1 MPRHELTQA
10 SSRGGASGACLG
22 GITQNPRVCLREADM
37 PSTFEGTKGHP
48 LAARKLASSGKI
60 RKPEKPVPDGVD
72 FPFAESVGYQI
83 RSTHRALQRLL
94 LLKIEP
100 YGITLGMWYFL
111 RALWHEDGLT
121 QRELSNRVGTM
132 EPTTLS
138 AIVIMEKKGLVRRV
152 RNQDDR
158 RKWHI
163 YLTPKG
169 RVLRG
174 KLLPLAREVVDTAVQ
189 NLSRTDVTQLLNGLS
204 EVQKSLHATLERL
217 DDTDHGTASE

>member
-1 MPRHELTQA
+1 MTSAKKVTGKKTGKPRSVPA
-10 SSRGGASGACLG
+10 
-22 GITQNPRVCLREADM
+22 READ
-37 PSTFEGTKGHP
+37 
-48 LAARKLASSGKI
+48 L
-60 RKPEKPVPDGVD
+60 
-72 FPFAESVGYQI
+72 PFAESVGYQI
-83 RSTHRALQRLL
+83 RATHRLLQRFLQV
-94 LLKIEP
+94 KIEP
-100 YGITLGMWYFL
+100 HGITLGMWYFL

-217 DDTDHGTASE
+217 DEANAAADE